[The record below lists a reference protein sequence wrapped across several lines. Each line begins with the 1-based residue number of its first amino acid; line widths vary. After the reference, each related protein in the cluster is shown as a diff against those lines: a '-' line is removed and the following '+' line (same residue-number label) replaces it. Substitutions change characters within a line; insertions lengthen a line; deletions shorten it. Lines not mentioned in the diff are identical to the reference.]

1 MRRNRPPSSG
11 GFSQRRFSVPA
22 APPRSPGVS
31 GLPMP
36 SSEPT
41 WPAKPCLRRKCFG
54 GRWSWSSSTAN
65 PARLLPG
72 NAQSVSA
79 ITVQLLQAASEIA
92 GGDAALAKHL
102 GISER
107 LLARFM
113 AGHRELPDPLL
124 LRAGDI
130 FLGDPQSPAPSASE
144 VAPPL
149 FPGVQNVDR

>member
-22 APPRSPGVS
+22 APPRSRGVS
-31 GLPMP
+31 ALPIP

-41 WPAKPCLRRKCFG
+41 WPAKPCHRRKCFG
-54 GRWSWSSSTAN
+54 GRWSWSSSSAS

-102 GISER
+102 GVSER

-113 AGHRELPDPLL
+113 AGHPGLPHPLRL
-124 LRAGDI
+124 TCVGLVLEG
-130 FLGDPQSPAPSASE
+130 
-144 VAPPL
+144 PPL
-149 FPGVQNVDR
+149 PPS

>member
-31 GLPMP
+31 ALPIP
-36 SSEPT
+36 NSEPT

-54 GRWSWSSSTAN
+54 GRWSWSSSTAS

-79 ITVQLLQAASEIA
+79 ITVQLLRAASEIA
-92 GGDAALAKHL
+92 GGDAPLAKHL
-102 GISER
+102 GINER

-113 AGHRELPDPLL
+113 AGHWQPARPLL
-124 LRAGDI
+124 L
-130 FLGDPQSPAPSASE
+130 SAH
-144 VAPPL
+144 VI
-149 FPGVQNVDR
+149 VWVDRPSH